1 MHHLFKYLKHL
12 ITATN
17 QHGVHSP
24 FVYNYLTKCLYG
36 KLKFRASKSENVI
49 LQSIPFF
56 SIEKFKIDAKDYI
69 IENKIER
76 AYGLKPS
83 DKAPFDLIYLDYPKQ
98 NMFLLYEEKIHN
110 DSMILIENIHKSRNA
125 SAFWETLKENKTI
138 TVSIDMFHCGVLFFR
153 KEQVKEHFKIRI

>member
-24 FVYNYLTKCLYG
+24 FVYNYLTQCLYG
-36 KLKFRASKSENVI
+36 KLKFRASKSENIV

-56 SIEKFKIDAKDYI
+56 SIEKFKIHTKDDI
-69 IENKIER
+69 LENKIER
-76 AYGLKPS
+76 AFGLKPS
-83 DKAPFDLIYLDYPKQ
+83 DKAPFDLIYLDYPKE
-98 NMFLLYEEKIHN
+98 NMFNLYGDKIHN
-110 DSMILIENIHKSRNA
+110 DSVVFIENIHRTKDA
-125 SAFWETLKENKTI
+125 TAIWETVRENKI
-138 TVSIDMFHCGVLFFR
+138 VTVSIDMLHCGALFFR